1 MPTSTGRRD
10 FLHLSTLGLAG
21 LAIAPYWGELKKVKP
36 KLSFSTLGCPQWDW
50 DTIIKNASSNG
61 YSGVEIRCIK
71 GKLDLPN
78 LPEFNTPVTIATS
91 LRKAKDLG
99 VSIVDLGA
107 STNLHT
113 INPEKRKAQLDDA
126 KKFVDLA
133 AKLECPFIRVYP
145 NELPKDQDRNQTIEL
160 IIQGLK
166 ELGEYCQGSKV
177 SVLMETHGGVLSMDL
192 LHQIM
197 SQANHPQVGLIWDVF
212 NMWSVTKESPTAVYQ
227 KLKPFIKHTHIKD
240 AIMKPDGTH
249 EYVLLGQGN
258 TPIAEAIALLVKENF
273 AGYYSFEWEKLWHP
287 ELAEPELAIPVYP
300 AAFKKMYAKK

>member
-1 MPTSTGRRD
+1 
-10 FLHLSTLGLAG
+10 
-21 LAIAPYWGELKKVKP
+21 
-36 KLSFSTLGCPQWDW
+36 
-50 DTIIKNASSNG
+50 
-61 YSGVEIRCIK
+61 
-71 GKLDLPN
+71 
-78 LPEFNTPVTIATS
+78 
-91 LRKAKDLG
+91 
-99 VSIVDLGA
+99 
-107 STNLHT
+107 
-113 INPEKRKAQLDDA
+113 
-126 KKFVDLA
+126 
-133 AKLECPFIRVYP
+133 
-145 NELPKDQDRNQTIEL
+145 
-160 IIQGLK
+160 
-166 ELGEYCQGSKV
+166 
-177 SVLMETHGGVLSMDL
+177 MDL